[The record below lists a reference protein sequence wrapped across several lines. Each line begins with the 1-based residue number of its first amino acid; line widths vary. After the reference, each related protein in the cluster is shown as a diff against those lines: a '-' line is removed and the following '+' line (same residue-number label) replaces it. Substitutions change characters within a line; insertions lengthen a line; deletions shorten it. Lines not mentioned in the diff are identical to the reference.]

1 MSRFPTTLVIVGV
14 AVIALVSGWF
24 LFGRQEHARFAA
36 VDQIRRQRSE
46 IRITYSIDHLSGRL
60 AHEEWRFANVD
71 GRQTASYSAVD
82 RDGTR
87 ATFDERETGYDVTF
101 LFDKLV
107 ADGIW
112 ELQTRPFRGDHPD
125 VHTVHIAQVTG
136 TQSGSH
142 TFAFSDPHY
151 LATSAGREYH
161 IHLDRSKPVP
171 DLLTLNST
179 SSADP
184 RYGQI
189 VDAVEAYGSPRFRET
204 IAKARAKL
212 LRS

>member
-1 MSRFPTTLVIVGV
+1 MQRFPTTFVILGV
-14 AVIALVSGWF
+14 AAIAIVSGWF
-24 LFGRQEHARFAA
+24 VFAGREHARFAA
-36 VDQIRRQRSE
+36 VDQVRRQRSE
-46 IRITYSIDHLSGRL
+46 IRITYAIDHESGRL

-82 RDGTR
+82 RNGTR
-87 ATFDERETGYDVTF
+87 ATFDERESGYDVTF

-112 ELQTRPFRGDHPD
+112 ELQTRPFRGDRPD
-125 VHTVHIAQVTG
+125 VHTVRIAQVTG
-136 TQSGSH
+136 AQSGAH

-161 IHLDRSKPVP
+161 IRLDREKPVP
-171 DLLTLNST
+171 DLLTLDST

-184 RYGQI
+184 RYQKI
-189 VDAVEAYGSPRFRET
+189 VNDVESYGSPRFRET
-204 IAKARAKL
+204 IVKARQRL